1 MKAAYGRQE
10 IPVKIAKVNRNLH
23 PEAVNKT
30 QEIES
35 VSGVAFVWKHIS
47 MDTLARICETLDRG
61 IMDVIELSSD
71 EPSVTRGND
80 RTK

>member
-1 MKAAYGRQE
+1 MK
-10 IPVKIAKVNRNLH
+10 ITKVNRNLH

-30 QEIES
+30 QEIKS

-71 EPSVTRGND
+71 EPSATRGND